1 MVTRHHRVGLP
12 VLPAI
17 PLSMHASATT
27 PVGLLGDVVLLAQET
42 AAFPEIQA
50 GRLPHRLFRGL
61 LSVHS
66 RSGLHARQTTDM
78 VLYTEGFDGFVTST
92 AAPIAT
98 GWNDQLPGGSL
109 TH

>member
-1 MVTRHHRVGLP
+1 MGLP

-17 PLSMHASATT
+17 PMYMHASAIT
-27 PVGLLGDVVLLAQET
+27 PVGPLSVVVHLAQET

-50 GRLPHRLFRGL
+50 GRLPHCPFRGL
-61 LSVHS
+61 LSVQS
-66 RSGLHARQTTDM
+66 RSGLHARQTTYM

-98 GWNDQLPGGSL
+98 GWNDQLPGGSF